1 MAESEDWRKK
11 YKILAKELEQT
22 EEYSGRLL
30 EQLKNVLSQLSLG
43 LQGQDS
49 ELDESL
55 RALLSKLDTIEVRTL
70 RNLTRE
76 IEKRIRVLDATRSNS
91 VRQLVD
97 ILRQWSGLIEKQD
110 VNGEF
115 NQLLPEYNHQLE
127 SSAEH
132 LYEIPGLLRK
142 LLEYQKHLLLT
153 VTPEER
159 AEISNDLA
167 DNREFIVTAIS
178 GRLLDLV
185 QLLRVPC
192 EHASK
197 VHELIGQLEA
207 NPASEKLPDILD
219 NLVKLIRLSGMNM
232 GEDFED
238 YLLSL
243 NQQLAYVQTFLNES
257 HDDEL
262 QASKRHNLLDKTV
275 RHDVHQINRTVKQ
288 STDINELK
296 SAVSRQLVSIVRAM
310 DEHKKSEE
318 AREAKLTARY
328 QDLLQKVAQ
337 MEKEADLV
345 KHRIEEEQLKART
358 DPLTGLPNRY
368 AYDRH
373 ILNELERWERY
384 QTVFT
389 LCVADLDLF
398 KQVNDEYGHLAGD
411 KVLRLMARILQQ
423 NLRNIDLVTRFG
435 GEEFVII
442 MPSTDG
448 PSAITA
454 IEKVR
459 KVIEE
464 SPFNFQSKPVRITM
478 SFGVTEVQ
486 PGDTPE
492 TMFSRADKMLYQAKD
507 TGRNRT
513 LLG

>member
-1 MAESEDWRKK
+1 MADSEDWRKK
-11 YKILAKELEQT
+11 YKILAKELEQS
-22 EEYSGRLL
+22 EQYSQRLL

-49 ELDESL
+49 VLDQALRSL
-55 RALLSKLDTIEVRTL
+55 LANLDTIEVRAL

-76 IEKRIRVLDATRSNS
+76 IEKRIRLLDTSRANS

-97 ILRQWSGLIEKQD
+97 LLQQWSSLIEKQD

-115 NQLLPEYNHQLE
+115 NQLLVEYNDKLE
-127 SSAEH
+127 SKAE
-132 LYEIPGLLRK
+132 LQYEIPGLLRK
-142 LLEYQKHLLLT
+142 LLDYQKHLLLT
-153 VTPEER
+153 VDPQER
-159 AEISNDLA
+159 AQLSNDLS
-167 DNREFIVTAIS
+167 DNRELIVTAIS

-192 EHASK
+192 EFTAR

-207 NPASEKLPDILD
+207 NPPSEKLPGILD
-219 NLVKLIRLSGMNM
+219 NLVKLVRLSGMNM

-243 NQQLAYVQTFLNES
+243 NQQLAYVQTFLTES
-257 HDDEL
+257 HDDEVK
-262 QASKRHNLLDKTV
+262 ASKRHNLLDKTV
-275 RHDVHQINRTVKQ
+275 RHDVQLINRTVKQ
-288 STDINELK
+288 STDIHELK
-296 SAVSRQLVSIVRAM
+296 SVVSRQLISIVKAM

-318 AREAKLTARY
+318 VREARLTARY
-328 QDLLQKVAQ
+328 QDLLQKVSQ

-448 PSAITA
+448 ASAVTA

-459 KVIEE
+459 KVIET

-492 TMFSRADKMLYQAKD
+492 SMFSRADKMLYLAKD
-507 TGRNRT
+507 TGRNKT